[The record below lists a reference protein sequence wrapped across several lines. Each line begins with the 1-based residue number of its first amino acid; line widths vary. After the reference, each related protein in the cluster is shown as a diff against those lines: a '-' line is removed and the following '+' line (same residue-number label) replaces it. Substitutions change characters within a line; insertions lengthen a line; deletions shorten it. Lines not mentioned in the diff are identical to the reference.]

1 MKINIRKATSKDFP
15 EIHAMIHSLATFEKA
30 PEKHTNTVEQME
42 QEQEYFKAFIAEDEQ
57 GVVVGMALY
66 FIAYFTWVGKSLYL
80 DDLYVKSEYRGKGV
94 GKLLIDKIFDVAK
107 KENCKRLRW
116 QVLDWNKPAIDFYD
130 KLGADLDGEWI
141 NCDFSEKEIKEYKN

>member
-1 MKINIRKATSKDFP
+1 MQINIRKAGTKDFP
-15 EIHAMIHSLATFEKA
+15 EIHQMIHALATFEKA

-42 QEQEYFKAFIAEDEQ
+42 KEQAYFEAFIAEDEN
-57 GVVVGMALY
+57 GIVLGMALY

-80 DDLYVKSEYRGKGV
+80 DDLYVKKEYRGKGI
-94 GKLLIDKIFDVAK
+94 GKLLINNIFEVAK

-116 QVLDWNKPAIDFYD
+116 QVLDWNSPAIDFYK

-141 NCDFSEKEIKEYKN
+141 NCDFSSKEIQEY